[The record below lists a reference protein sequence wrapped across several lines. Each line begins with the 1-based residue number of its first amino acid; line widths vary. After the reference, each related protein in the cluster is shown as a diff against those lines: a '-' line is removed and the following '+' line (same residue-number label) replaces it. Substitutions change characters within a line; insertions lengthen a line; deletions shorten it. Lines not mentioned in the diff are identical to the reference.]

1 MYKFPL
7 QMSCFIYTTV
17 TIQRHSISSDIKKIN
32 CCILRS
38 LNQDKY
44 FQGIVLVNSLVFNV
58 FKKNTNEEELQWE
71 KKILI
76 LTANVMSLLYCEGAT
91 ISNLSQ
97 IIMSPSREQ
106 CEWCNH
112 GNTATET
119 REGTERML
127 PEQICT
133 HIFKKDWNHIKPE
146 KWTTRLR

>member
-1 MYKFPL
+1 
-7 QMSCFIYTTV
+7 
-17 TIQRHSISSDIKKIN
+17 
-32 CCILRS
+32 
-38 LNQDKY
+38 
-44 FQGIVLVNSLVFNV
+44 
-58 FKKNTNEEELQWE
+58 
-71 KKILI
+71 
-76 LTANVMSLLYCEGAT
+76 MSLLYCEGAT

-133 HIFKKDWNHIKPE
+133 HILKKTEITLNQRNEQQDWDKFILCETSLERTHTACVNLQYSTCRDEEDNVSVSSSSLPLLLYSSLCSSE
-146 KWTTRLR
+146 LL